1 MSPDPPNEPNGSL
14 NDDMEPSQR
23 SSAADDFLGNLGSDA
38 GPRVSS
44 REASPEPPQLPN
56 SRPNSPDHS
65 VSASVSDLWDQGLI
79 RLEGLRLTTDFIA
92 VLQLASLDD
101 PISGLSDEALDCLRS
116 PSRAQPAQ
124 LIDEDSK
131 FAIDLYLANPSDATY
146 EVNRAIFLRRYPD
159 TSLPSY
165 YKTKRLVADLMGI
178 ESIVHVTFMPKDTYS

>member
-14 NDDMEPSQR
+14 NDDIEPSQR

-38 GPRVSS
+38 GPQVSS

-56 SRPNSPDHS
+56 SRLNSPDHS
-65 VSASVSDLWDQGLI
+65 VSASVSELWDQGLI
-79 RLEGLRLTTDFIA
+79 HLEGLRLATDFIA

-101 PISGLSDEALDCLRS
+101 PISRLSDEALDRLCSL
-116 PSRAQPAQ
+116 SRAQPAQ

-146 EVNRAIFLRRYPD
+146 EVNHTIFLCCYPD

-165 YKTKRLVADLMGI
+165 YKTK
-178 ESIVHVTFMPKDTYS
+178 